1 MTPRE
6 GFSLFGLFLKFL
18 CLFEIIFKTMGMKI
32 HSPGLSLAK
41 LAVEIAYCEPKNDF
55 L

>member
-1 MTPRE
+1 MTPHE
-6 GFSLFGLFLKFL
+6 GFTLFGLFLKFL
-18 CLFEIIFKTMGMKI
+18 CPFEIIFKMAGMKI

-41 LAVEIAYCEPKNDF
+41 LVVD